1 MNAPKRVA
9 DRPRKAWVDPS
20 TQAYEPMACIK
31 RVSTQVHPAS
41 RPQNDPRDWPQLLG
55 LGGPSGRSQSM
66 SVNFPPE
73 TSADFCRIRL
83 AGLRVE
89 KR

>member
-1 MNAPKRVA
+1 MNAPERVA
-9 DRPRKAWVDPS
+9 DRPQKARDDPS
-20 TQAYEPMACIK
+20 HKAKNPW
-31 RVSTQVHPAS
+31 PAS
-41 RPQNDPRDWPQLLG
+41 SEQAHRFTLHPDRRMTSGNRPQFAG